1 MAENTLRISH
11 AIPSLS
17 TLYAMLPKTTHK
29 RHSLTKDIYNF
40 EKKFMTKKFISLTLT
55 IFIISLVYSKEMF
68 VTGSSVNVRT
78 DDNSNSQIISKLNL
92 NDKVE
97 VLEIQGDWAKIEI
110 NGENGY
116 VKQQYLSENITK
128 TDTNK
133 TDTKENKGFLY
144 YLKIFGIGVLLA
156 YAFYYSYKKK
166 KSLL

>member
-1 MAENTLRISH
+1 
-11 AIPSLS
+11 
-17 TLYAMLPKTTHK
+17 
-29 RHSLTKDIYNF
+29 
-40 EKKFMTKKFISLTLT
+40 MTKKFISLTLT

-116 VKQQYLSENITK
+116 AV
-128 TDTNK
+128 
-133 TDTKENKGFLY
+133 
-144 YLKIFGIGVLLA
+144 
-156 YAFYYSYKKK
+156 SYTHLDVYKRQGLWR
-166 KSLL
+166 SGEQRLPGNH